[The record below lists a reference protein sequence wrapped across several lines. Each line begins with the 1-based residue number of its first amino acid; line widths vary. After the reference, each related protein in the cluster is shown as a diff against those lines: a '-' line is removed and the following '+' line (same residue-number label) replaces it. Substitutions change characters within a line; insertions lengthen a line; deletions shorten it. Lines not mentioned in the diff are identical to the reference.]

1 MLLHPTSLPGG
12 RLGDAAFR
20 FIDWLHDAGQRWW
33 QVLPLGS
40 PGEHGSPYS
49 SPSAFAGSPALLAR
63 PRARVTTDEI
73 EEFVGANAYWIA
85 DWAAYARASDGP
97 IADQVRFTREW
108 RAVRQHAADRGIRIL
123 GDVPFYVA
131 QGGADHRGRP
141 HLFQE
146 GEVAGVPPDDW
157 SATGQLW
164 GNPVYDWR
172 AMREDGFRWWT
183 ERVRVTLQH
192 VDAVRIDHFR
202 GFVAYWSVP
211 AGSRTARTGRWRR
224 APGAELFAR
233 LHDDFGALPVVAED
247 LGVITPAVHR
257 LRRQFSMPGCVVLQF
272 SFLEHMQNPQQGT
285 NDDDVVVYTGTHDN
299 DTTAGWWSSIGASER
314 RRVDRTL
321 AAAGI
326 DEPRPHWKLVRL
338 ALASR
343 GRIAIIPAQDL
354 LGLGTAA
361 RMNRPGRARGNWT
374 WRLEPGQLDRELAAE
389 LRDRTEA
396 TQRTG
401 VTDRRKRA

>member
-1 MLLHPTSLPGG
+1 VLLHPTSLPGG

-20 FIDWLHDAGQRWW
+20 FVDWLHAAGQRWW
-33 QVLPLGS
+33 QVLPLGP
-40 PGEHGSPYS
+40 PGQHGSPYS

-63 PRARVTTDEI
+63 PHARVTANEI
-73 EEFVGANAYWIA
+73 EELVAANAYWIA
-85 DWAAYARASDGP
+85 DWAQYARTSDRP
-97 IADQVRFTREW
+97 LADQVRFTREW

-131 QGGADHRGRP
+131 YGGADHRGRP
-141 HLFQE
+141 HLFQQ

-172 AMREDGFRWWT
+172 AMREDRFRWWT

-202 GFVAYWSVP
+202 GFVAYWAVP
-211 AGSRTARTGRWRR
+211 AGARTARTGRWRR

-233 LHDDFGALPVVAED
+233 LQADLGALPVVAED
-247 LGVITPAVHR
+247 LGIITPAVHR
-257 LRRQFSMPGCVVLQF
+257 LRRQFGMPGCVVLQF
-272 SFLEHMQNPQQGT
+272 RFGENIRHRPVVP
-285 NDDDVVVYTGTHDN
+285 DDDVVVYTGTHDN
-299 DTTAGWWSSIGASER
+299 DTTVGWWAGLGDRGR
-314 RRVDRTL
+314 RDVDHAL

-326 DEPRPHWKLVRL
+326 TESRPHWKLIRL

-343 GRIAIIPAQDL
+343 GRIAVIPAQDL

-374 WRLEPGQLDRELAAE
+374 WRLEPGQLDRALAAE
-389 LRDRTEA
+389 LRAQTEA
-396 TQRTG
+396 TDRMT
-401 VTDRRKRA
+401 VTDCRNRA